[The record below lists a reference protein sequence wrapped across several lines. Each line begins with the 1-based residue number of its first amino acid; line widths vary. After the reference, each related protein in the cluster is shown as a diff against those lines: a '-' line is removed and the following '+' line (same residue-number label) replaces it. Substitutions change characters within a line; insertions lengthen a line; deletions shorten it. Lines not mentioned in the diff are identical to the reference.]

1 MHHSV
6 FRQVFIEPLLYV
18 LNVVFLH
25 SLLHLDTF
33 FDLIQLE
40 KATQLLFVELGDNL
54 AKNSH
59 ILN

>member
-1 MHHSV
+1 LHHSV
-6 FRQVFIEPLLYV
+6 FHQVFIKALLYV

-25 SLLHLDTF
+25 GLLHLDTLF
-33 FDLIQLE
+33 YLIQLK

-54 AKNSH
+54 AKNSD